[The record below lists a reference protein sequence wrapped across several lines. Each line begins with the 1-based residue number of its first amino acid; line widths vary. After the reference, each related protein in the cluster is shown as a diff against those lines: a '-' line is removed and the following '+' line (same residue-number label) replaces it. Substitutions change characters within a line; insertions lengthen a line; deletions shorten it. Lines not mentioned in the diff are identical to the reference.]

1 MDIFQEYGIKYLYHM
16 TYINNLTSII
26 TNGLLSHNKAY
37 ERGLIEV
44 DISNP
49 DVQDRRANRT
59 IDERPLHEYV
69 PLYFSP
75 RNPMLYSRKEHQED
89 IVIIG
94 IDPQLLL
101 ETNVIF
107 SDGNAAAR
115 ETKFYRGVQMLNQ
128 LQWNI
133 IWAKSWPD
141 FEDGKRI
148 KCAEILVYP
157 TVAPNRIKTILYRS
171 QKHSNVILAAI
182 QGTDIIGMVDPD
194 LYF

>member
-1 MDIFQEYGIKYLYHM
+1 M
-16 TYINNLTSII
+16 TYVSNLTSII

-37 ERGLIEV
+37 ERGLIQV

-49 DVQDRRANRT
+49 DVQDRRANR
-59 IDERPLHEYV
+59 IIHERPLHEYV

-75 RNPMLYSRKEHQED
+75 RNPMLYSRKQHQED

-115 ETKFYRGVQMLNQ
+115 ETRFYCGVQMLNQ

-157 TVAPNRIKTILYRS
+157 TVAPNRIKAIFYRS
-171 QKHSNVILAAI
+171 HKHSNVILAAI
-182 QGTDIIGMVDPD
+182 QRTGIIGMVDPD

>member
-16 TYINNLTSII
+16 TYISNLTSII

-49 DVQDRRANRT
+49 DVQDIRANLP
-59 IDERPLHEYV
+59 IYERPLHEYV

-107 SDGNAAAR
+107 SDGNAASKG
-115 ETKFYRGVQMLNQ
+115 TQFYRGVQMLNQ

-133 IWAKSWPD
+133 IRAKFWCD

-148 KCAEILVYP
+148 KCAEVLVYP
-157 TVAPNRIKTILYRS
+157 TVAPNRIKAIFYRS
-171 QKHSNVILAAI
+171 EKHSNAILATI
-182 QGTDIIGMVDPD
+182 QRTDIIGMVDPD